1 MHAGGR
7 RPQNLDLIDCRTL
20 SCVSPSYKRSTH
32 PVCPL
37 TIGWS
42 IGWKS
47 KRGRRAPGF
56 EAATRPLPVE
66 CSRDFGVR
74 KFSGYFFH
82 DWAGSVQ
89 KLLSAGPTSGPILLS
104 VDP

>member
-1 MHAGGR
+1 MR
-7 RPQNLDLIDCRTL
+7 VR
-20 SCVSPSYKRSTH
+20 
-32 PVCPL
+32 PL

-42 IGWKS
+42 IGWES
-47 KRGRRAPGF
+47 TGRRRAPRLDAG
-56 EAATRPLPVE
+56 TRPLPVE

-89 KLLSAGPTSGPILLS
+89 KLLNAGPTTGPILLS